1 MPDSIFIIVTVLTIG
16 ALLWFYEAKTRHLE
30 ERLHLQEQ
38 SILDLL
44 RINDRPFDTQPVSSC
59 DRTLPGKQ
67 RNLRAVPD
75 STHEKQDLPF
85 NVEEIERWN

>member
-1 MPDSIFIIVTVLTIG
+1 MPTLIIVTVLTIG
-16 ALLWFYEAKTRHLE
+16 ALLWFYEAKTRRLE

-38 SILDLL
+38 FILDLL
-44 RINDRPFDTQPVSSC
+44 RIIDQPFNTQPVSSR
-59 DRTLPGKQ
+59 DRMLPGKQ

-75 STHEKQDLPF
+75 STDDGLPF